1 MIQSRLPEC
10 CARCLESETT
20 KSWRI
25 SSQTR
30 NHFKDDDRVTLVT
43 TYWIDVPLC
52 ASCHRKLRTVSC
64 LFWAV
69 GLMAGL
75 VACGLLVQY
84 VSASGQLNLGDDA
97 FSICLSL
104 GVLLVVVGIPACSIA
119 WVLHLV
125 FVDSPLATYNP
136 LTGRLSFG
144 NKRYQQL
151 YDQAN
156 QFLNTRRSRLGI

>member
-1 MIQSRLPEC
+1 MTPSRLPEC
-10 CARCLESETT
+10 CARCLEHETK

-30 NHFKDDDRVTLVT
+30 NQFKDDDRVELVT
-43 TYWIDVPLC
+43 TYWIDIPLC
-52 ASCHRKLRTVSC
+52 TKCHRLLRMISFM
-64 LFWAV
+64 FWVA
-69 GLMAGL
+69 GLMTGI

-84 VSASGQLNLGDDA
+84 VSASKHLNLGVDA
-97 FSICLSL
+97 LSICLSL
-104 GVLLVVVGIPACSIA
+104 GMLLLVIAIPACAIS

-125 FVDSPLATYNP
+125 FLETPLATYNP

-144 NKRYQQL
+144 NKHYQQL

>member
-1 MIQSRLPEC
+1 MVPSRLPEC
-10 CARCLESETT
+10 CARCLGSETT

-30 NHFKDDDRVTLVT
+30 NQCKDDDRVELVT
-43 TYWIDVPLC
+43 TYWVDVPLC
-52 ASCHRKLRTVSC
+52 GYFLRQLTPMSC
-64 LFWAV
+64 LFWVA

-84 VSASGQLNLGDDA
+84 VSGSENLNLGTDA
-97 FSICLSL
+97 LSICLSL
-104 GVLLVVVGIPACSIA
+104 GVLLLVIAIPACSIA

-125 FVDSPLATYNP
+125 FVDSPLATYDP

-144 NKRYQQL
+144 N
-151 YDQAN
+151 
-156 QFLNTRRSRLGI
+156 

>member
-1 MIQSRLPEC
+1 MIASRLPEC

-30 NHFKDDDRVTLVT
+30 NQFKDDDSVTLVT

-52 ASCHRKLRTVSC
+52 AACHRRLKTMSR
-64 LFWAV
+64 LFWVA

-75 VACGLLVQY
+75 VTCGLLVEY
-84 VSASGQLNLGDDA
+84 VSASVELNPWADA
-97 FSICLSL
+97 VSICVAL
-104 GVLLVVVGIPACSIA
+104 GVVALVVGIPAICVA
-119 WVLHLV
+119 WILHLV
-125 FVDSPLATYNP
+125 FVDGPLATYNP

-156 QFLNTRRSRLGI
+156 QFLNTSRSRLGI

>member
-10 CARCLESETT
+10 CARCLERETT

-30 NHFKDDDRVTLVT
+30 DRFKDDNRVELLT

-52 ASCHRKLRTVSC
+52 ASCHRKLRAISC
-64 LFWAV
+64 LFLVA

-84 VSASGQLNLGDDA
+84 VSPSEHLNLGDDTL
-97 FSICLSL
+97 SICLSL
-104 GVLLVVVGIPACSIA
+104 GMLLLVVAIPACSIA
-119 WVLHLV
+119 WVLNLV
-125 FVDSPLATYNP
+125 FVESPLANYNP

-144 NKRYQQL
+144 NKHYQEL

-156 QFLNTRRSRLGI
+156 QFLNTSRSRLGI

>member
-1 MIQSRLPEC
+1 MVPSRLPEC

-30 NHFKDDDRVTLVT
+30 DQFQDDDSVVRVT

-52 ASCHRKLRTVSC
+52 AACHRRLKTMC
-64 LFWAV
+64 GLFWVA
-69 GLMAGL
+69 GAMAGI
-75 VACGLLVQY
+75 VACGLLVQF
-84 VSASGQLNLGDDA
+84 VSGPGPLNLGNDA
-97 FSICLSL
+97 MTIGMSL
-104 GVLLVVVGIPACSIA
+104 GILLVAFGFPALCVA
-119 WVLHLV
+119 WGLHV
-125 FVDSPLATYNP
+125 FFVDTPLATYNP

>member
-1 MIQSRLPEC
+1 MTPSRLPEC
-10 CARCLESETT
+10 CARCLEHETK

-30 NHFKDDDRVTLVT
+30 NQFKDDDRVELVT
-43 TYWIDVPLC
+43 TYWVDVPLC
-52 ASCHRKLRTVSC
+52 SACHRQLRTMSC
-64 LFWAV
+64 LFWIA

-84 VSASGQLNLGDDA
+84 ISGSDRFNLGVDA
-97 FSICLSL
+97 LSICLSV
-104 GVLLVVVGIPACSIA
+104 GVLLLVVAIPAGCIA

-125 FVDSPLATYNP
+125 FVDSPLATYDP